1 MNPPSLSELYGDCV
15 RSAGNHPSCDE
26 FFLTFRPALARI
38 TRRVAWQYNSPQH
51 AEDVEQE
58 VSLKLLASG
67 QTILGRLPSQP
78 VAALAYFSVVA
89 ANAARDFFRA
99 LGAVKKGGDVT
110 VSMDTQ
116 LSALHASL
124 GASPDLDRRLIMGRI
139 EELLPADRRERI
151 AFRLYYQQGYT
162 AREIAAIPAFDLSVK
177 GVESMI
183 FRTTEVVRKRFHGE
197 TNPELKKAFPGRGRS
212 NE

>member
-1 MNPPSLSELYGDCV
+1 MIPPSLSELYGDCV

-26 FFLTFRPALARI
+26 FFRAFRPALARI
-38 TRRVAWQYNSPQH
+38 TRRVAFQYNSPQH

-67 QTILGRLPSQP
+67 QTILGRLPPEP

-124 GASPDLDRRLIMGRI
+124 GVSADLDKQLIRARI
-139 EELLPADRRERI
+139 EEVLPTDRRERI

-183 FRTTEVVRKRFHGE
+183 FRTTEMVRKRFHGE
-197 TNPELKKAFPGRGRS
+197 MNKE
-212 NE
+212 